1 MRNLRSLPLVEVLLL
16 TLAVIL
22 GTGGD
27 SSAASA
33 SEPAARPSNPIVSSS
48 SLPLQEARIIIDG
61 AVAYAR
67 DSFPE
72 TRLLPMGSS
81 KSTRNH

>member
-61 AVAYAR
+61 AVA
-67 DSFPE
+67 
-72 TRLLPMGSS
+72 
-81 KSTRNH
+81 